1 VLRPVL
7 KTNVSIKTIVYSTQ
21 ALVNA
26 PHETRDTDEF
36 ERLAK
41 KFCSEH
47 AGKVGNA
54 WLVLYYV
61 GRYVGWSVGSTAKL
75 TPLDPTLLTGC
86 CGEDRDG

>member
-1 VLRPVL
+1 M
-7 KTNVSIKTIVYSTQ
+7 Q

-26 PHETRDTDEF
+26 PHKTRDTDEF

-75 TPLDPTLLTGC
+75 TPLTYHSSLAVVAKTAMVSLINI
-86 CGEDRDG
+86 RVINH